1 MNMPPAKIAF
11 VAKNMASIRE
21 SRRRLRRG
29 RTFRNVPG
37 CVLLAMLL
45 SATSVQAADRW
56 YVETGALDMN
66 FGLAA
71 AAGFEFDWGWSYKFG
86 GGAVKG
92 AWQLGF
98 SSGYWRDAGQND
110 LMYGVNITP
119 LLRWEMAAPFVLE
132 GGAGVH
138 FLGNRP
144 VRRLSTTTEFG
155 EVAGLYY
162 RYSPA
167 LWLGY
172 RFMHLSNG
180 GMKKP
185 NGGINFHLL
194 HIKFAY

>member
-1 MNMPPAKIAF
+1 MRRCLIRNILIAVF
-11 VAKNMASIRE
+11 LA
-21 SRRRLRRG
+21 
-29 RTFRNVPG
+29 
-37 CVLLAMLL
+37 LLPHMTAL
-45 SATSVQAADRW
+45 AAADRW
-56 YVETGALDMN
+56 YAEGGALDMN

-71 AAGFEFDWGWSYKFG
+71 AAGAEFDWNWSYDFAG
-86 GGAVKG
+86 GVIKG
-92 AWQLGF
+92 AWQVGLSG
-98 SSGYWRDAGQND
+98 GYWRDAGQND
-110 LMYGVNITP
+110 LMYGVNLTP

-144 VRRLSTTTEFG
+144 VKRLSTTTEFG
-155 EVAGLYY
+155 EVVGFYY
-162 RYSPA
+162 RYSSG

-172 RFMHLSNG
+172 RFMHLSNA